1 MDTLL
6 VELGDGAEVALDD
19 LQPYVKLPAPPKPAP
34 TARRRR
40 REEAAVPG
48 VSLEA
53 AELAGCSCRACAWIE
68 TTRVEVRTSPDRFSK
83 VTGVRSWRGMAL
95 FDHIPE
101 ALRDSGMRVY
111 AGPVA
116 VDGTTHTIEAEVM
129 VHSMRTVAAERSY
142 VVVEFTGAGNLRLD
156 A

>member
-19 LQPYVKLPAPPKPAP
+19 LQPYVKLPAPPKP
-34 TARRRR
+34 TVRRQR
-40 REEAAVPG
+40 REEPVVPG
-48 VSLEA
+48 VSLET
-53 AELAGCSCRACAWIE
+53 AELAGCNCRACAWVE
-68 TTRVEVRTSPDRFSK
+68 TTRVEVRMSPDRFSN

-95 FDHIPE
+95 FDHIPA
-101 ALRDSGMRVY
+101 ALRDSGMRLY

-116 VDGTTHTIEAEVM
+116 IDGQTHMVEAEVM

-142 VVVEFTGAGNLRLD
+142 VVVEFTGAGNLRLS